1 MCGDVRYGLWLC
13 ANSTCFCSQGY
24 HLRLEGWSLNTFA
37 PSPKPI
43 LQKYSASFA
52 SDCQSTLL
60 DLIAISLFFAYRLL
74 LRPQSPSTG
83 LAVVSLLFDPGL
95 APFIRCTSYASEP
108 VVPRYASPP
117 PIASLITRWTISSFT
132 TSRHGL

>member
-1 MCGDVRYGLWLC
+1 MYGDVRYGLWLC

-37 PSPKPI
+37 ASPKPI
-43 LQKYSASFA
+43 RLLSLPTVNQH
-52 SDCQSTLL
+52 CSTLL
-60 DLIAISLFFAYRLL
+60 LYPFSLHIRLL